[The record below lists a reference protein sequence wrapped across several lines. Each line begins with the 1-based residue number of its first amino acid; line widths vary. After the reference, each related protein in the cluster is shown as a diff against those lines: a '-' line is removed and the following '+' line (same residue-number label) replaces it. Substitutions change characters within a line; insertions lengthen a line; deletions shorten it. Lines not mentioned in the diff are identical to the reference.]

1 MAPTSRQRHP
11 SFFVLFLIIFPQGA
25 FCKVSWLTLAA
36 FLIPFP
42 LAHATC
48 KTFKNHCFYNE
59 FTCFYISEKHDF
71 WWVSW
76 FLFDT
81 CFGIALL
88 WFVASNSAT
97 CWQPFNI
104 NFNIFRNCFFMFLG
118 IVFSWISNQN
128 GTHKSAAALFFFRYF
143 LILFRRGCFVRF
155 RVTFGSVLA
164 PVLAPCWSFWV
175 SFLINFELFYYENL
189 HFRHPSLWST
199 CRTTAHTLVEI
210 IPPLQGHS
218 TRPTAMLPFRSRICQ
233 ASAEQTQTPP
243 SEENFL
249 ANPP

>member
-1 MAPTSRQRHP
+1 MVFDEFHNLCSIPVLAL
-11 SFFVLFLIIFPQGA
+11 FFADLWHRTRLHFGNPLISNPIFFA
-25 FCKVSWLTLAA
+25 
-36 FLIPFP
+36 
-42 LAHATC
+42 
-48 KTFKNHCFYNE
+48 
-59 FTCFYISEKHDF
+59 
-71 WWVSW
+71 
-76 FLFDT
+76 
-81 CFGIALL
+81 
-88 WFVASNSAT
+88 
-97 CWQPFNI
+97 
-104 NFNIFRNCFFMFLG
+104 
-118 IVFSWISNQN
+118 IVFSMFFWKVFPCISNQN
-128 GTHKSAAALFFFRYF
+128 GTHKSAAAPFFFRYL

-155 RVTFGSVLA
+155 RGSLWLCFGALLA
-164 PVLAPCWSFWV
+164 PHWSFWV